1 MLDGI
6 VHSVDL
12 PSKSAISKCIRED
25 LVITK
30 KKIQQVPL
38 EAKKLVNV
46 EHTNFF
52 LDQVSDLQR
61 TTIHFFDE
69 SSVVKTTMYRRY
81 GNAPLG

>member
-1 MLDGI
+1 MLDWI
-6 VHSVDL
+6 VHPVEL

-38 EAKKLVNV
+38 EAKKPINV

-52 LDQVSDLQR
+52 LDQVSDLPP
-61 TTIHFFDE
+61 TTNYFFDE
-69 SSVVKTTMYRRY
+69 SSVMKATMSRRY
-81 GNAPLG
+81 